1 MTRLQQTEKTTGIVK
16 RETGAYYRGRAIMVE
31 LRPPATIALR
41 LKKSRKAYPLN
52 VVTAFE
58 HAVKIEA
65 AALLKRRQDE
75 RKARR
80 VARGQK

>member
-1 MTRLQQTEKTTGIVK
+1 MTRLQQTEKTTGIVR
-16 RETGAYYRGRAIMVE
+16 RETGAYYRGKAIMIE

-41 LKKSRKAYPLN
+41 LKKSRKAFPLH

-65 AALLKRRQDE
+65 AALAKRRQAE

-80 VARGQK
+80 AAKGGK